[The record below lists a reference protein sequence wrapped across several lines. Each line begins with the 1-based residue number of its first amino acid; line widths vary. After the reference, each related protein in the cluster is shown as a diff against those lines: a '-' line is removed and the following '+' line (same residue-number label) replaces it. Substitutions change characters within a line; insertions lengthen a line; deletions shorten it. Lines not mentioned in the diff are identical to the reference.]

1 MVLPSWFNHLPETPS
16 PDAITLGLG
25 FNTWIWR
32 GTNHLQ
38 QEWYI
43 NICVLFRIRHSCWL
57 LSYCCSVPKSCP
69 TLWPHGVGSSVL
81 HYLPKFVQ
89 IDVHWVSDAIQPFPP
104 LSSPSSS
111 AFSLSQHQDIFQWVS
126 SSHQMAQVLE
136 LQLQPSVLLM
146 NIQGWFP

>member
-1 MVLPSWFNHLPETPS
+1 MVLPLWFNHLPETPS
-16 PDAITLGLG
+16 PDTITMGLG

-111 AFSLSQHQDIFQWVS
+111 AFSLSQHQDLFQWVS

-136 LQLQPSVLLM
+136 LQPSVLLM